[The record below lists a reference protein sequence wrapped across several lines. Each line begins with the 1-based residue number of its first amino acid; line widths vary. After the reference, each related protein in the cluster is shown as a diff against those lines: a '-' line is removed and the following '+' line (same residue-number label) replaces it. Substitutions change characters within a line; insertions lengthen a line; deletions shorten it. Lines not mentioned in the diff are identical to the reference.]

1 MAYLKALS
9 KSLYRPIKPVVSPL
23 LKKITLTKVFSLLVL
38 IGAGGLLVNGF
49 SIKAQERASRWP
61 WSSKSHS
68 QMALAWFEAGDEDMA
83 LNELEVANKLLIV
96 KTRRA
101 KNSLKEANDKVMEPE
116 KIREE
121 IVDWEKILGEMPSF
135 KDVFLRL
142 AVLNYQLYNE
152 TQARD
157 YFEKAEY
164 LDPNNEEI
172 LEIKKIIF

>member
-1 MAYLKALS
+1 
-9 KSLYRPIKPVVSPL
+9 
-23 LKKITLTKVFSLLVL
+23 
-38 IGAGGLLVNGF
+38 
-49 SIKAQERASRWP
+49 
-61 WSSKSHS
+61 
-68 QMALAWFEAGDEDMA
+68 
-83 LNELEVANKLLIV
+83 LEVANKLLIV